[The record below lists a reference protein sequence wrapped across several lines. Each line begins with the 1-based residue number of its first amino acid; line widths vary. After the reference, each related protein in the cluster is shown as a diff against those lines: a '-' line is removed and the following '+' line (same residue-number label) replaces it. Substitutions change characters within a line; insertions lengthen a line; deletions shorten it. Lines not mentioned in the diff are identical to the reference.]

1 VVAQPLP
8 TPETLL
14 EHRAFARAIA
24 RALVRDEHEAED
36 VAQESVLAALARPPA
51 GDNVR
56 GWFGAV
62 ARNLALRA
70 RRARRR
76 RARREERAARPERLP
91 STQEAVQRLEMQ
103 QRVVDAVLALEE
115 PFRTAVL
122 GRFFWG
128 WTVRELARSLAVP
141 EETVRTRLKRALAR
155 LKARLDRAHGGDR
168 AAWSMALLP
177 AGFLRRG
184 ASALLTGAT
193 FMAKKTVLIALGAA
207 AAGSALTLV
216 APPFGARA
224 ERALPG
230 DLRREVEEA
239 REDLLRARLER
250 DEARDEL
257 ARLRR
262 DPDDRGAPPS
272 APPGSDLR
280 RQRIEELRAAMDG
293 WFERGDAAAALAALR
308 ELVALETDGWP
319 LAIELWLRIRDDSG
333 RDSALHL
340 SDMAAAGAL
349 NDPAFVK
356 VMAWALENIAPE
368 DFREHAAWDLPWR
381 RDASATLEQFAR
393 ILPGEADPSVRW
405 ALVDGLAE
413 LATPEAT
420 GALRAMLSDQAL
432 DAGLRGMI
440 ATRLVGLVR
449 WLSHDEPGAPKG
461 ADLVRAVENVA
472 GGDASAEARA
482 AAGAALKA
490 LRPPATGFL
499 VTGFKEPGTV
509 AEAAGLRP
517 GDVIVAY
524 DGTPIAGIQTLLPL
538 MQPWRDGPKTVEVV
552 VVRDGARTALPAPRA
567 PLGIY
572 GLDVEAR

>member
-1 VVAQPLP
+1 
-8 TPETLL
+8 
-14 EHRAFARAIA
+14 
-24 RALVRDEHEAED
+24 
-36 VAQESVLAALARPPA
+36 
-51 GDNVR
+51 
-56 GWFGAV
+56 
-62 ARNLALRA
+62 
-70 RRARRR
+70 
-76 RARREERAARPERLP
+76 
-91 STQEAVQRLEMQ
+91 
-103 QRVVDAVLALEE
+103 
-115 PFRTAVL
+115 
-122 GRFFWG
+122 
-128 WTVRELARSLAVP
+128 
-141 EETVRTRLKRALAR
+141 
-155 LKARLDRAHGGDR
+155 
-168 AAWSMALLP
+168 
-177 AGFLRRG
+177 
-184 ASALLTGAT
+184 
-193 FMAKKTVLIALGAA
+193 MAKKTVLIALGAA
-207 AAGSALTLV
+207 AAGSVLTLASV
-216 APPFGARA
+216 PFGGSA

-239 REDLLRARLER
+239 REELRHARAER
-250 DEARDEL
+250 DEARDQL

-262 DPDDRGAPPS
+262 DPDDRGERPS
-272 APPGSDLR
+272 APPGGDLR
-280 RQRIEELRAAMDG
+280 RRRIEELRAAMDG
-293 WFERGDAAAALAALR
+293 WFERGDAAAALSALR

-349 NDPAFVK
+349 NDPAFVRI
-356 VMAWALENIAPE
+356 MAWALENPAPE

-381 RDASATLEQFAR
+381 RDASLTFEQFAR

-405 ALVDGLAE
+405 ALVDGLAG
-413 LATPEAT
+413 LATPEAS

-432 DAGLRGMI
+432 DSGLRGMI
-440 ATRLVGLVR
+440 ATRLVGLAR
-449 WLSHDEPGAPKG
+449 WLSHDEPGAPAG
-461 ADLVRAVENVA
+461 TDLVRAVENVA

-490 LRPPATGFL
+490 LRPAATGFL
-499 VTGFKEPGTV
+499 VTGFRAPGTA

-552 VVRDGARTALPAPRA
+552 VVRDGARIALPAPRA